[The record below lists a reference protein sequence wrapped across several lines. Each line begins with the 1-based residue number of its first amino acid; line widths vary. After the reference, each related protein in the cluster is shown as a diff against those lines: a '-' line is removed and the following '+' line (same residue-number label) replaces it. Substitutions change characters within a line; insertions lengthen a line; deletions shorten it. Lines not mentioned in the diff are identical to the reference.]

1 MPFETARVYTV
12 TSSLPWYSISS
23 CTNEGISNS
32 SLSGQRFKGYRCE
45 SDMHCYKWKVTW
57 IYEHSPLYRS
67 IDIDK
72 LNPPCAESVQGWDE
86 YRSRRRRKT
95 FSRQRNLQPETQPWF
110 KTVFFLHLETGIKL
124 LTPSPLFHDPWQSIW
139 DFISPTSVYP
149 PLYSNL
155 FIHLYIYI
163 SIYLSTYLSSL
174 YLPNSRYL
182 NI

>member
-1 MPFETARVYTV
+1 MRVYLTHRCPDKGLKGTV
-12 TSSLPWYSISS
+12 VNRTCMAINGRSLEFTRTVP
-23 CTNEGISNS
+23 
-32 SLSGQRFKGYRCE
+32 
-45 SDMHCYKWKVTW
+45 
-57 IYEHSPLYRS
+57 YRS

-72 LNPPCAESVQGWDE
+72 LNPPCAESVQGWAE

-174 YLPNSRYL
+174 YLPNSPYL